1 MAVFIGQRWRRASRA
16 ANSAGSSVMGSWV
29 GRVRVGLDWMGR
41 MGRRDTYVPSEKSS
55 SGAHHES
62 WQRLVI
68 LPSIVK
74 DLEWL
79 EG

>member
-1 MAVFIGQRWRRASRA
+1 
-16 ANSAGSSVMGSWV
+16 MGS
-29 GRVRVGLDWMGR
+29 
-41 MGRRDTYVPSEKSS
+41 RDTYVPREKSS
-55 SGAHHES
+55 GGAHHES

-79 EG
+79 EGWSWSHRWVKGY